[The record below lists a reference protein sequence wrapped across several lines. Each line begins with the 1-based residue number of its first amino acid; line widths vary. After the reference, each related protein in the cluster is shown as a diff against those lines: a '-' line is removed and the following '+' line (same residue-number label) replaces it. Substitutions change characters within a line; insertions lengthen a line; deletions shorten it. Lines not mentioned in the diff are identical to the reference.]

1 MIEVN
6 LLPPELRKRESRVT
20 IPIPRESL
28 YLVGGSVIIFL
39 LLIHLILMG
48 ALATK
53 KVKYLS
59 LNMEWQKILPDKKKI
74 DTLKEDQKTIID
86 KIRSIDK
93 LTKKGRI
100 SWAKKLNI
108 LSDVVPQGVWLR
120 RINFSGSELM
130 IEGSSVSIKG
140 EEVILVNKFASAIK
154 NNVDFSSDFQ
164 DLEVS
169 SIKRRQI
176 KNIEV
181 ADFVLVALL
190 KDKR

>member
-6 LLPPELRKRESRVT
+6 LLPPELRKKGSKVK
-20 IPIPRESL
+20 IPIPKESL
-28 YLVGGSVIIFL
+28 YLVGGGVIFFL

-53 KVKYLS
+53 NVKYMR
-59 LNMEWQKILPDKKKI
+59 LNLEWQNMLPNKKRI
-74 DTLKEDQKTIID
+74 DTLKEDQKAIAD

-108 LSDVVPQGVWLR
+108 VSDVLPQGVWIR

-130 IEGSSVSIKG
+130 IEGSSVSLRG
-140 EEVILVNKFASAIK
+140 EEVILVNKFASALK
-154 NNVDFSSDFQ
+154 NNVDFGLDFQ
-164 DLEVS
+164 DLEVN

-181 ADFVLVALL
+181 ADFILIALL
-190 KDKR
+190 KEKR